1 MQTLSEGGQKSSPFE
16 ILRTLM
22 SGIIMSTLLPFL
34 TFFSINT
41 RTFSRVDGVSRL
53 IAMFIVDYLIE
64 PFTEMFIIRDSHHL

>member
-1 MQTLSEGGQKSSPFE
+1 MTYIS
-16 ILRTLM
+16 TLM
-22 SGIIMSTLLPFL
+22 SSIIMSTLLPFL

-64 PFTEMFIIRDSHHL
+64 PFTEMFIIIVAIGIRIRDSHHL

>member
-1 MQTLSEGGQKSSPFE
+1 
-16 ILRTLM
+16 M

-64 PFTEMFIIRDSHHL
+64 PFTEMFIIIVAIGIRIRDSHHL